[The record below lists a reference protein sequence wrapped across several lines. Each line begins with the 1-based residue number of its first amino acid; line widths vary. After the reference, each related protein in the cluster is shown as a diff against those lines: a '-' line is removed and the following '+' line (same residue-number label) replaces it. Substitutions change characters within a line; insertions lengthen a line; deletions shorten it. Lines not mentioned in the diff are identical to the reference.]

1 MKEKKIPKRSEVAK
15 ENTWA
20 TEDIYPTDAA
30 WEKEFEETAAYPEK
44 LAGYAG
50 RIGKSSSALLDY
62 LKFND
67 ESSLVI
73 ERLFH
78 YASLKSDEDTGN
90 SLYQE
95 MDGRIMSRY
104 TQIAAADA
112 FSTPEIISIPDGD
125 MERFYKEQPGLELY
139 RRMLDRI
146 RAGKAHTCRMPRKSC
161 LPPLRILP
169 AHRRTPGR
177 TSAMPTSAS
186 PM

>member
-30 WEKEFEETAAYPEK
+30 WEKEFEETAAYPEN

-50 RIGKSSSALLDY
+50 RIGKSSAALLDY

-78 YASLKSDEDTGN
+78 YAGLKSDEDT
-90 SLYQE
+90 E
-95 MDGRIMSRY
+95 
-104 TQIAAADA
+104 
-112 FSTPEIISIPDGD
+112 TPCI
-125 MERFYKEQPGLELY
+125 
-139 RRMLDRI
+139 RRWT
-146 RAGKAHTCRMPRKSC
+146 AGS
-161 LPPLRILP
+161 
-169 AHRRTPGR
+169 
-177 TSAMPTSAS
+177 
-186 PM
+186 